1 MRMRLDAGRVRFAP
15 ETTCRTT
22 CRVLGVRKLLVG
34 QSLCQHHIGL
44 RNRRLQVRILR
55 GALPQTPI
63 SLSRLAFS
71 TLRVPTFV
79 ARLTALGLFWVC
91 QEGLLDHIVGLVIFS
106 TRSEAILLFGQWV
119 ALPSGQKLAFRSSRE
134 SLSSDNL
141 GVFNRRGN
149 VPC

>member
-1 MRMRLDAGRVRFAP
+1 M
-15 ETTCRTT
+15 
-22 CRVLGVRKLLVG
+22 VLGPLWVYQQDDRSVEAVGRAGAAWDIGLRTRIAGQIVVTCYLLVA
-34 QSLCQHHIGL
+34 L

-55 GALPQTPI
+55 GAIPQTLI
-63 SLSRLAFS
+63 SLSRLGFS

-106 TRSEAILLFGQWV
+106 TQSEAILLFGQWV

-141 GVFNRRGN
+141 AVFNR
-149 VPC
+149 